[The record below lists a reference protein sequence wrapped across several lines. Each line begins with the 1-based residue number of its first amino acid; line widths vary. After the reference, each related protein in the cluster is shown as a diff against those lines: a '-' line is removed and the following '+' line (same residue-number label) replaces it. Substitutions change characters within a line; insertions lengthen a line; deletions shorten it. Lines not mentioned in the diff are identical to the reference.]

1 MEWISVKGIKMK
13 VEVEDNRI
21 IKKFDEVK
29 REEAEKALKETKGNN
44 Q

>member
-1 MEWISVKGIKMK
+1 MKWISVKDIKMK
-13 VEVEDNRI
+13 VEIQDSRI

-29 REEAEKALKETKGNN
+29 REEAERALEETKGDN

>member
-1 MEWISVKGIKMK
+1 MK
-13 VEVEDNRI
+13 VEIQDSRI

-29 REEAEKALKETKGNN
+29 REEAERALEETKGDN